1 LGGIE
6 EISGSLPEFHLELK
20 FKAQNLSRLKSAWA
34 FSPGIHFRVKICLKT
49 ETHLAKYNGL
59 SNFQNIVTIISSKE
73 FARNFLMH
81 LQTYNNLR
89 FICLQRKETKPMHT
103 ILVVDDEEPVAL
115 SIELS
120 LRRDYQVRVANS
132 ATDALKIIR
141 RSPPDLIILDIIMPG
156 MDGIQFCNEL
166 RKDPLF
172 KSIPILFLT
181 AKGRIE
187 DKIAGLEAGADD
199 YLTKPFD
206 VRELQLRVKAILRR
220 VDETQPAESTPEEL
234 RVGDLVLNCQNYQI
248 TAGEKTVL
256 LTPVEFD
263 LMYHLMSHP
272 NQVFSGERLLR
283 ELWDYPSDTGSPD
296 LVRMHIRNLRLKI
309 EPDSRNPK
317 YILTIPRHGYT
328 IADK

>member
-1 LGGIE
+1 
-6 EISGSLPEFHLELK
+6 
-20 FKAQNLSRLKSAWA
+20 
-34 FSPGIHFRVKICLKT
+34 
-49 ETHLAKYNGL
+49 
-59 SNFQNIVTIISSKE
+59 
-73 FARNFLMH
+73 
-81 LQTYNNLR
+81 
-89 FICLQRKETKPMHT
+89 MHT

-120 LRRDYQVRVANS
+120 LRREYQMRVANS
-132 ATDALKIIR
+132 AIEALKIIR
-141 RSPPDLIILDIIMPG
+141 RAVPDLIILDIMMPG

-166 RKDPLF
+166 RKDPMF
-172 KSIPILFLT
+172 YSIPILFLT

-187 DKIAGLEAGADD
+187 DKITGLEAGADD

-220 VDETQPAESTPEEL
+220 ISDSQSAADSPEKLES
-234 RVGDLVLNCQNYQI
+234 GNLVLNCQNYQLS
-248 TAGEKTVL
+248 TPEKTVL

-296 LVRMHIRNLRLKI
+296 LVRMHIRNLRLKV
-309 EPDSRNPK
+309 EPDSRNPQF
-317 YILTIPRHGYT
+317 ILTVPRHGYT
-328 IADK
+328 IANN

>member
-1 LGGIE
+1 
-6 EISGSLPEFHLELK
+6 
-20 FKAQNLSRLKSAWA
+20 
-34 FSPGIHFRVKICLKT
+34 
-49 ETHLAKYNGL
+49 
-59 SNFQNIVTIISSKE
+59 
-73 FARNFLMH
+73 
-81 LQTYNNLR
+81 
-89 FICLQRKETKPMHT
+89 MHT

-132 ATDALKIIR
+132 AAEALKIIR
-141 RSPPDLIILDIIMPG
+141 RAAPDLIILDIIMPG

-220 VDETQPAESTPEEL
+220 LAETQSPESTPEEL
-234 RVGDLVLNCQNYQI
+234 RVGDLVLNCQNYQVS
-248 TAGEKTVL
+248 TGEKTVL

>member
-1 LGGIE
+1 M
-6 EISGSLPEFHLELK
+6 
-20 FKAQNLSRLKSAWA
+20 QN
-34 FSPGIHFRVKICLKT
+34 
-49 ETHLAKYNGL
+49 
-59 SNFQNIVTIISSKE
+59 
-73 FARNFLMH
+73 
-81 LQTYNNLR
+81 
-89 FICLQRKETKPMHT
+89 

-120 LRRDYQVRVANS
+120 LRRDYQIRVANS
-132 ATDALKIIR
+132 ATEALRIIR
-141 RSPPDLIILDIIMPG
+141 RATPDLIILDIIMPG

-166 RKDPLF
+166 RRDPNF
-172 KSIPILFLT
+172 KTIPILFLT

-187 DKIAGLEAGADD
+187 DKIVGLEAGADD

-220 VDETQPAESTPEEL
+220 LAETQATDETPEEWHIGEL
-234 RVGDLVLNCQNYQI
+234 TLNCQNYQLS
-248 TAGEKTVL
+248 TGETTVL

-309 EPDSRNPK
+309 EPNSRNPK

-328 IADK
+328 IANK

>member
-1 LGGIE
+1 M
-6 EISGSLPEFHLELK
+6 
-20 FKAQNLSRLKSAWA
+20 Q
-34 FSPGIHFRVKICLKT
+34 
-49 ETHLAKYNGL
+49 
-59 SNFQNIVTIISSKE
+59 
-73 FARNFLMH
+73 
-81 LQTYNNLR
+81 
-89 FICLQRKETKPMHT
+89 T

-120 LRRDYQVRVANS
+120 LRRDYQIRVANS
-132 ATDALKIIR
+132 AAEALKIIR
-141 RSPPDLIILDIIMPG
+141 RSQPDLIILDIIMPG
-156 MDGIQFCNEL
+156 VTGIEFCNEL
-166 RKDPLF
+166 RRDPVF
-172 KSIPILFLT
+172 RTVPILFLT

-187 DKIAGLEAGADD
+187 DKIIGLEAGADD

-220 VDETQPAESTPEEL
+220 SSPTSTATEAPEKI
-234 RVGDLVLNCQNYQI
+234 RVGQLLLNCQNYQLA
-248 TAGEKTVL
+248 TEFDTVL

-272 NQVFSGERLLR
+272 NQIFSGERLLR

-309 EPDSRNPK
+309 EPDSRKPR

-328 IADK
+328 ISSD

>member
-1 LGGIE
+1 
-6 EISGSLPEFHLELK
+6 
-20 FKAQNLSRLKSAWA
+20 
-34 FSPGIHFRVKICLKT
+34 
-49 ETHLAKYNGL
+49 
-59 SNFQNIVTIISSKE
+59 
-73 FARNFLMH
+73 
-81 LQTYNNLR
+81 
-89 FICLQRKETKPMHT
+89 MHT

-132 ATDALKIIR
+132 AIEALKIIR
-141 RSPPDLIILDIIMPG
+141 RAVPDLIILDIMMPG

-166 RKDPLF
+166 RKDPMF
-172 KSIPILFLT
+172 RAIPILFLT

-220 VDETQPAESTPEEL
+220 ISDAQPAEDTPEKL
-234 RVGDLVLNCQNYQI
+234 AVGDLELNCQNYQLS
-248 TAGEKTVL
+248 TPEKTVL

-296 LVRMHIRNLRLKI
+296 LVRMHIRNLRLKV
-309 EPDSRNPK
+309 EPDSRNPRF
-317 YILTIPRHGYT
+317 ILTVPRHGYT
-328 IADK
+328 IANSE

>member
-1 LGGIE
+1 
-6 EISGSLPEFHLELK
+6 
-20 FKAQNLSRLKSAWA
+20 
-34 FSPGIHFRVKICLKT
+34 
-49 ETHLAKYNGL
+49 
-59 SNFQNIVTIISSKE
+59 
-73 FARNFLMH
+73 
-81 LQTYNNLR
+81 
-89 FICLQRKETKPMHT
+89 MHT

-115 SIELS
+115 SIEMS

-132 ATDALKIIR
+132 AAEALKIIR
-141 RSPPDLIILDIIMPG
+141 RAAPDLIILDIIMPG

-220 VDETQPAESTPEEL
+220 LADTQAPAESTPEEL

-248 TAGEKTVL
+248 STGEKTVL